1 MPPQQRVSGTS
12 VGMFAIV
19 VLIWLLSLVVVALPA
34 YGAARLAGWEPVT
47 VVILACA
54 AWTASAILVQVRPV
68 EAGLARLLYRSLRR
82 PRPAELAR
90 IAPTL
95 ERVCRRAGT
104 DPGRY
109 LLRVE
114 EKRQVN
120 AFALGGHVLAVT
132 QVALELPDDMLEAV
146 LAHEVGHHRHL
157 HPLAIIL
164 GWWYLL
170 PFEAGDRLLRGIRR
184 VTRWLARTF
193 TRLSDRTGG
202 VTGGRAVDGALGMA
216 VLLVLLGVLV
226 VAGSVLVVALGLLWL
241 PLALLVRLAK
251 VLAAALS
258 RAGEHAADRHAAE
271 LGYGAG
277 LVQVLLLFLQA
288 EQAAPVRGAWRRC
301 SAPTLPAGPASTPS
315 TRRCIREYQRYIVEV
330 AASSQEVMQ
339 RCDDD
344 TFRTDPATRSTRRGR
359 VTTGPS
365 ATSGRRAHR
374 SRPCRRALGPPGPGT
389 GGAGAAA
396 ATSGRRSWPCSPS
409 GRCTATR

>member
-1 MPPQQRVSGTS
+1 MPPQQPRAPSAPLHPARSRVSGTS

-34 YGAARLAGWEPVT
+34 YGAAVLAGWEPVT
-47 VVILACA
+47 VAVVACA
-54 AWTASAILVQVRPV
+54 AWTAVATLVLARPV

-90 IAPTL
+90 ITPAL
-95 ERVCRRAGT
+95 HRVCRRAGT

-132 QVALELPDDMLEAV
+132 RMALELPDDMLEAV

-170 PFEAGDRLLRGIRR
+170 PFEAGDRLLRAIRR
-184 VTRWLARTF
+184 VTRWLARSF
-193 TRLSDRTGG
+193 HRLSDRTGG
-202 VTGGRAVDGALGMA
+202 LAGGRAPDGALGML
-216 VLLVLLGVLV
+216 VLLAVLGVLV
-226 VAGSVLVVALGLLWL
+226 VAGSVLVVGLGLLWL
-241 PLALLVRLAK
+241 PLALLVRLAR

-271 LGYGAG
+271 LGYGPG
-277 LVQVLLLFLQA
+277 LVQVLALFLQV
-288 EQAAPVRGAWRRC
+288 EQAQPRPRGM
-301 SAPTLPAGPASTPS
+301 
-315 TRRCIREYQRYIVEV
+315 
-330 AASSQEVMQ
+330 AALLRSHPSSQA
-339 RCDDD
+339 RIDAIR
-344 TFRTDPATRSTRRGR
+344 RTRLS
-359 VTTGPS
+359 
-365 ATSGRRAHR
+365 
-374 SRPCRRALGPPGPGT
+374 
-389 GGAGAAA
+389 
-396 ATSGRRSWPCSPS
+396 
-409 GRCTATR
+409 

>member
-1 MPPQQRVSGTS
+1 MPPQQPRAPSAPLHPARSRVSGTS

-34 YGAARLAGWEPVT
+34 YGAAVLAGWEPVT
-47 VVILACA
+47 VAVVACA
-54 AWTASAILVQVRPV
+54 AWTASAALILVRPV

-90 IAPTL
+90 ITPAL
-95 ERVCRRAGT
+95 HRVCRRAGT

-132 QVALELPDDMLEAV
+132 RMALELPDDMLEAV

-170 PFEAGDRLLRGIRR
+170 PFEAGDRLLRAIRR
-184 VTRWLARTF
+184 VTRWLARIF
-193 TRLSDRTGG
+193 HRLSDRTGG
-202 VTGGRAVDGALGMA
+202 LAGGRAPDGALGML
-216 VLLVLLGVLV
+216 VLLAVLGVLV
-226 VAGSVLVVALGLLWL
+226 VAGSVLVVGLGLLWL
-241 PLALLVRLAK
+241 PLALLVRLAR

-271 LGYGAG
+271 LGYGPG
-277 LVQVLLLFLQA
+277 LVQVLALFLQV
-288 EQAAPVRGAWRRC
+288 EQAQPRPRGMAALLR
-301 SAPTLPAGPASTPS
+301 SHPASQARIDAIRR
-315 TRRCIREYQRYIVEV
+315 TRL
-330 AASSQEVMQ
+330 S
-339 RCDDD
+339 
-344 TFRTDPATRSTRRGR
+344 
-359 VTTGPS
+359 
-365 ATSGRRAHR
+365 
-374 SRPCRRALGPPGPGT
+374 
-389 GGAGAAA
+389 
-396 ATSGRRSWPCSPS
+396 
-409 GRCTATR
+409 

>member
-34 YGAARLAGWEPVT
+34 YGVAVLTDREPVT

-54 AWTASAILVQVRPV
+54 AWTASAALVQIRPV

-90 IAPTL
+90 IAPAL

-120 AFALGGHVLAVT
+120 AFALGGHMLAVT
-132 QVALELPDDMLEAV
+132 RVACELPDDMLEAV
-146 LAHEVGHHRHL
+146 LAHEVGHHRQL

-170 PFEAGDRLLRGIRR
+170 PFEAGERLLRAIRG
-184 VTRWLARTF
+184 VVRWLARTF
-193 TRLSDRTGG
+193 GRLSDRTGG
-202 VTGGRAVDGALGMA
+202 VSGGRAADGALGMA
-216 VLLVLLGVLV
+216 VLLVVLGVLV
-226 VAGSVLVVALGLLWL
+226 LAGSLLVVALGLLWL

-271 LGYGAG
+271 LGYGPG
-277 LVQVLLLFLQA
+277 LVQVLALFLQA
-288 EQAAPVRGAWRRC
+288 EH
-301 SAPTLPAGPASTPS
+301 SAPRPRGM
-315 TRRCIREYQRYIVEV
+315 
-330 AASSQEVMQ
+330 AALLRSHPSSQA
-339 RCDDD
+339 RIDAINW
-344 TFRTDPATRSTRRGR
+344 TLHHR
-359 VTTGPS
+359 VS
-365 ATSGRRAHR
+365 KIYR
-374 SRPCRRALGPPGPGT
+374 
-389 GGAGAAA
+389 
-396 ATSGRRSWPCSPS
+396 
-409 GRCTATR
+409 

>member
-1 MPPQQRVSGTS
+1 VDPARSRVSGTS
-12 VGMFAIV
+12 VGMFALV
-19 VLIWLLSLVVVALPA
+19 GVIWLLSLVVVALPA
-34 YGAARLAGWEPVT
+34 YGAALLAGWPRVT
-47 VVILACA
+47 VVIVACA
-54 AWTASAILVQVRPV
+54 AWTASAALILIRPV

-90 IAPTL
+90 ITPAL

-132 QVALELPDDMLEAV
+132 RVALELPDDMLEAV

-170 PFEAGDRLLRGIRR
+170 PFEAGDRLLRAIRR
-184 VTRWLARTF
+184 VVRWLAQIF
-193 TRLSDRTGG
+193 NRLSDRTGG
-202 VTGGRAVDGALGMA
+202 VAGGRAADGALGMA
-216 VLLVLLGVLV
+216 VLLVVLGALVL
-226 VAGSVLVVALGLLWL
+226 AGSVLVVALGLLWL

-288 EQAAPVRGAWRRC
+288 EQ
-301 SAPTLPAGPASTPS
+301 SAPRPRGMAALLRSHPS
-315 TRRCIREYQRYIVEV
+315 
-330 AASSQEVMQ
+330 S
-339 RCDDD
+339 
-344 TFRTDPATRSTRRGR
+344 
-359 VTTGPS
+359 
-365 ATSGRRAHR
+365 R
-374 SRPCRRALGPPGPGT
+374 SRIDAINQTLHQRVSKIYR
-389 GGAGAAA
+389 
-396 ATSGRRSWPCSPS
+396 
-409 GRCTATR
+409 

>member
-34 YGAARLAGWEPVT
+34 YGVAVLTGREPVT

-54 AWTASAILVQVRPV
+54 AWTASAALVQVRPV
-68 EAGLARLLYRSLRR
+68 EAALARLLYRSLRR

-90 IAPTL
+90 IAPAL

-120 AFALGGHVLAVT
+120 AFALGGHMLAVT
-132 QVALELPDDMLEAV
+132 RVACELPDDMLEAV
-146 LAHEVGHHRHL
+146 LAHEVGHHRQL

-170 PFEAGDRLLRGIRR
+170 PFEAGERLLRAIRG
-184 VTRWLARTF
+184 VVRWLARTF
-193 TRLSDRTGG
+193 GRLSDRTGG
-202 VTGGRAVDGALGMA
+202 VSGGRAADGALGMA
-216 VLLVLLGVLV
+216 VLLGVLV
-226 VAGSVLVVALGLLWL
+226 LAGSVLVVALGLLWL

-288 EQAAPVRGAWRRC
+288 EQAVPRPRGMASLLRSHPSSR
-301 SAPTLPAGPASTPS
+301 ARIDAINRTLH
-315 TRRCIREYQRYIVEV
+315 QRVSKIY
-330 AASSQEVMQ
+330 
-339 RCDDD
+339 R
-344 TFRTDPATRSTRRGR
+344 
-359 VTTGPS
+359 
-365 ATSGRRAHR
+365 
-374 SRPCRRALGPPGPGT
+374 
-389 GGAGAAA
+389 
-396 ATSGRRSWPCSPS
+396 
-409 GRCTATR
+409 

>member
-1 MPPQQRVSGTS
+1 MPPQPGPGRSRAVSGTS

-34 YGAARLAGWEPVT
+34 WGAALLAGWEPLT
-47 VVILACA
+47 VAILACA
-54 AWTASAILVQVRPV
+54 AWTASAVLVVARPV

-90 IAPTL
+90 ITPAL
-95 ERVCRRAGT
+95 ERVCRRAGA

-132 QVALELPDDMLEAV
+132 RVALELPDDMLEAV

-170 PFEAGDRLLRGIRR
+170 PFEAGDRLVRTIRGI
-184 VTRWLARTF
+184 TRWLARSF
-193 TRLSDRTGG
+193 GRLSDRTGG
-202 VTGGRAVDGALGMA
+202 LAGGRSPDGALGML
-216 VLLVLLGVLV
+216 VLLVVLGVLV
-226 VAGSVLVVALGLLWL
+226 VAGTVLVVALGVVWL
-241 PLALLVRLAK
+241 PLTLLVRLAK

-271 LGYGAG
+271 LGYGAA
-277 LVQVLLLFLQA
+277 LIQVLALFLQV
-288 EQAAPVRGAWRRC
+288 ER
-301 SAPTLPAGPASTPS
+301 SAPRPRGM
-315 TRRCIREYQRYIVEV
+315 
-330 AASSQEVMQ
+330 AALLRSHPSSQSRIDAINQ
-339 RCDDD
+339 
-344 TFRTDPATRSTRRGR
+344 TLHLR
-359 VTTGPS
+359 VS
-365 ATSGRRAHR
+365 KIYR
-374 SRPCRRALGPPGPGT
+374 
-389 GGAGAAA
+389 
-396 ATSGRRSWPCSPS
+396 
-409 GRCTATR
+409 

>member
-1 MPPQQRVSGTS
+1 MPPQRPAASAPLVPARSRVSGTS

-19 VLIWLLSLVVVALPA
+19 LLIWLLSLVVVALPA
-34 YGAARLAGWEPVT
+34 YGAAVLAGWPRVT

-54 AWTASAILVQVRPV
+54 AWTASAALILVRPV

-90 IAPTL
+90 IAPAL

-132 QVALELPDDMLEAV
+132 RMSLELPDDMLEAV

-170 PFEAGDRLLRGIRR
+170 PFEAGDRLLRTIRR
-184 VTRWLARTF
+184 LTRWLARTF
-193 TRLSDRTGG
+193 GRLNDRTGG
-202 VTGGRAVDGALGMA
+202 LAGGRAPDGALGML
-216 VLLVLLGVLV
+216 VLLAVLGVLV
-226 VAGSVLVVALGLLWL
+226 VAGSVVVVVGGVLWL

-271 LGYGAG
+271 LGYGPG
-277 LVQVLLLFLQA
+277 LVQVLFLFQQA
-288 EQAAPVRGAWRRC
+288 EFAAPRPRGM
-301 SAPTLPAGPASTPS
+301 
-315 TRRCIREYQRYIVEV
+315 
-330 AASSQEVMQ
+330 AALLRSHPSSQA
-339 RCDDD
+339 RID
-344 TFRTDPATRSTRRGR
+344 AI
-359 VTTGPS
+359 
-365 ATSGRRAHR
+365 
-374 SRPCRRALGPPGPGT
+374 
-389 GGAGAAA
+389 
-396 ATSGRRSWPCSPS
+396 RRSGFP
-409 GRCTATR
+409 A

>member
-1 MPPQQRVSGTS
+1 MPPQPGPGRSRAVSGTS

-34 YGAARLAGWEPVT
+34 WGAALLAGWEPVT

-54 AWTASAILVQVRPV
+54 AWTASAVLVVARPV

-90 IAPTL
+90 ITPAL
-95 ERVCRRAGT
+95 ERVCRRAGA

-132 QVALELPDDMLEAV
+132 RVALELPDDMLEAV

-170 PFEAGDRLLRGIRR
+170 PFEAGDRLVRTIRGI
-184 VTRWLARTF
+184 TRWLARSF
-193 TRLSDRTGG
+193 GRLSDRTGG
-202 VTGGRAVDGALGMA
+202 LAGGRAPDGALGML
-216 VLLVLLGVLV
+216 VLLVVLGVLV
-226 VAGSVLVVALGLLWL
+226 VAGTVLVVALGVVWL
-241 PLALLVRLAK
+241 PLTLLVRLAK
-251 VLAAALS
+251 VLSAALS

-271 LGYGAG
+271 LGYGAA
-277 LVQVLLLFLQA
+277 LIQVLALFLQV
-288 EQAAPVRGAWRRC
+288 ER
-301 SAPTLPAGPASTPS
+301 SAPRPRGM
-315 TRRCIREYQRYIVEV
+315 
-330 AASSQEVMQ
+330 AALLRSHPSSQ
-339 RCDDD
+339 
-344 TFRTDPATRSTRRGR
+344 
-359 VTTGPS
+359 
-365 ATSGRRAHR
+365 
-374 SRPCRRALGPPGPGT
+374 SRIETINKTLHLRLSKIYR
-389 GGAGAAA
+389 
-396 ATSGRRSWPCSPS
+396 
-409 GRCTATR
+409 